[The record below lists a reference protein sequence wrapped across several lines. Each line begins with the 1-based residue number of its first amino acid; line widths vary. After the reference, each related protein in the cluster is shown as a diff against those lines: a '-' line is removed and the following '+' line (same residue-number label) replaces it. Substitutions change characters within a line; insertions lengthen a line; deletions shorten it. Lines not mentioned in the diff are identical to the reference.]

1 MGLWASWSPEDWG
14 QGKKMQ
20 PRGEKSCYI
29 APDDYLAWHKIQV
42 EKKVGR
48 ELEDRGYVPKWTEIL
63 ARDFALSY
71 RDQNGK
77 DQLIWISPEGA
88 RYVANKNILDNILAG
103 SGRATTINLPQEV
116 LVRTQAAQL
125 RLL

>member
-77 DQLIWISPEGA
+77 RPVDMDFTRGCQICREQ
-88 RYVANKNILDNILAG
+88 KH
-103 SGRATTINLPQEV
+103 SG
-116 LVRTQAAQL
+116 
-125 RLL
+125 